1 MSNSVFLLKKGI
13 EEKDIP
19 TTTIHLIISHDYN
32 DILYNLPEKVNE
44 LTIMTN
50 NKIFYNNIPNGITI
64 INISLINLREYNII
78 LDNLPVTLEKIRLS
92 DYSKYTEFEF
102 LDKILHP
109 GIYSIEVRRRTNLS
123 FILKNNIKKIP
134 FGCKITNQF
143 DEELIELLPNYEC

>member
-1 MSNSVFLLKKGI
+1 MSILVFLLKNGI

-19 TTTIHLIISHDYN
+19 ISTIHLIISHAYN
-32 DILYNLPEKVNE
+32 EILYNLPEKINE

-64 INISLINLREYNII
+64 INISLIKLRDYNII
-78 LDNLPVTLEKIRLS
+78 LDNLPVTLEKIKLT
-92 DYSKYTEFEF
+92 DYSKYTEFDF
-102 LDKILHP
+102 LEKNIHP
-109 GIYSIEVRRRTNLS
+109 GFYSIEVIRRKNLS
-123 FILKNNIKKIP
+123 FIIKNNIKKIP